1 MEEEKATIQINQE
14 FLQNHDVG
22 EANADQPVETLQ
34 NKEEFEEDDYE
45 DDDSSQEFASPIPV
59 SNTQLSHPADIT

>member
-34 NKEEFEEDDYE
+34 NKEEYEEDDYE
-45 DDDSSQEFASPIPV
+45 DD
-59 SNTQLSHPADIT
+59 